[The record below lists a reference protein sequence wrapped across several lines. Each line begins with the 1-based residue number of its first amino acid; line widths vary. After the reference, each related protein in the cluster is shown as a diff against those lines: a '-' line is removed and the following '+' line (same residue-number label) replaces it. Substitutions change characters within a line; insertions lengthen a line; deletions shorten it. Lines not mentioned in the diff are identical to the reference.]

1 MILERRIS
9 AEIALAEATCE
20 GFHLH
25 VYALGVVLEVT
36 NRFKGL
42 PALIVSALERPIAVR
57 VCQKVVLKVLLLLE
71 SFVAALVRA
80 LELALVALH
89 VPIELALGDE
99 LSIFADWAFEF

>member
-42 PALIVSALERPIAVR
+42 PALIIGALERPIAVR

-71 SFVAALVRA
+71 SFAAALIGA

-99 LSIFADWAFEF
+99 LPIFADWAFEF